1 MVFFDDKNKGAYFVV
16 RLVCTIFTPLKNYF
30 HFMSK
35 NSIIALGLALCM
47 GIGLASC
54 RSHYEVSKVTVAR
67 TPINES
73 FDAAI
78 DQEAVNLITPYSQQ
92 LENTMNSVV
101 GYAEMSMD
109 KNRPEDLLGN
119 LVADVLRQAG
129 ARVLGSPA
137 DVGLMNI
144 GGIRNVLTQGDITVG
159 NVFEIL
165 PFENALC
172 VVRIKGSQLRKLFTQ
187 IAGRGGE
194 AISGARIVISH
205 GDLLSAEVGGEP
217 LDDNKI
223 YTLATIDYVAEG
235 NDGMSAI
242 REVESKDLP
251 DNAVLRDVFMDYVK
265 QCTARGEKIT
275 SKKEGRVTVK

>member
-1 MVFFDDKNKGAYFVV
+1 MK
-16 RLVCTIFTPLKNYF
+16 
-30 HFMSK
+30 K
-35 NSIIALGLALCM
+35 NSVLTLSLALCFCM
-47 GIGLASC
+47 GLASC
-54 RSHYEVSKVTVAR
+54 RSHYEVTKVAVVR
-67 TPINES
+67 TPIDES
-73 FDAAI
+73 FDSSQ
-78 DQEAVNLITPYSQQ
+78 DEAVVSLIAPYKQQ
-92 LENTMNSVV
+92 LEDTMNSVV
-101 GYAEMSMD
+101 GQAEMSMD

-119 LVADVLRQAG
+119 LIADVLRQAG
-129 ARVLGSPA
+129 ARVLGHPA

-159 NVFEIL
+159 TVFEIL

-172 VVRIKGSQLRKLFTQ
+172 VVRIKGSQLRKLFAQ

-194 AISGARIVISH
+194 ALSGARIVISH

-217 LDDNKI
+217 LDDNKV